1 VAGQDDARAT
11 WRAEWSPLPGPSV
24 SGWPE
29 FDLAAKGVFGR
40 ARRSVDAVVQLRR
53 EPFALGVVVS
63 GDAQLEAPLNVN
75 GAGVYSGGC
84 VRGREWVTFLP
95 VGGVEAVDLVHGDL
109 WPLAG
114 VHALGGI
121 WARDEEEHG
130 GGPASPPA
138 VDTDTHSPVNA
149 VMKAVASPSQEWL
162 DSVRCWAEPPGNALQ
177 NGVLRLDQLPA
188 ARSAAE
194 ARASGSGLIVWLPPS
209 DPPVRVTGD
218 RPPGWCPVL
227 LVSAADLTIGA
238 PSDGV
243 SFTGSIVTLGQL
255 EVDGD
260 IAVDGGLYAGTLHV
274 VGPLAVGVRA
284 SWRTQSIPGVMLP
297 VIVALETGSA
307 AGN

>member
-1 VAGQDDARAT
+1 
-11 WRAEWSPLPGPSV
+11 
-24 SGWPE
+24 
-29 FDLAAKGVFGR
+29 
-40 ARRSVDAVVQLRR
+40 
-53 EPFALGVVVS
+53 
-63 GDAQLEAPLNVN
+63 
-75 GAGVYSGGC
+75 
-84 VRGREWVTFLP
+84 
-95 VGGVEAVDLVHGDL
+95 
-109 WPLAG
+109 
-114 VHALGGI
+114 
-121 WARDEEEHG
+121 
-130 GGPASPPA
+130 
-138 VDTDTHSPVNA
+138 
-149 VMKAVASPSQEWL
+149 
-162 DSVRCWAEPPGNALQ
+162 
-177 NGVLRLDQLPA
+177 
-188 ARSAAE
+188 
-194 ARASGSGLIVWLPPS
+194 
-209 DPPVRVTGD
+209 VRVTGD